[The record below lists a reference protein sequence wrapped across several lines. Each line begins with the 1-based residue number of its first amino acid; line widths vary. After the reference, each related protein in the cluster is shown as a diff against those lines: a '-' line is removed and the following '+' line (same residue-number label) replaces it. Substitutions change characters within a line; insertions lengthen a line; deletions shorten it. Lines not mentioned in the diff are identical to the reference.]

1 MRTRNV
7 IFPQESWDELW
18 GKTKY
23 GFKYV
28 YDHYIDKVTRNCVKK
43 WCMQLK
49 YSLYPYIYVLFC
61 ICIFCQKSFAISFA
75 EVDFK
80 ARKVLKM

>member
-1 MRTRNV
+1 MRTKNV

-28 YDHYIDKVTRNCVKK
+28 YDHYIDKVTRNCVEK
-43 WCMQLK
+43 
-49 YSLYPYIYVLFC
+49 
-61 ICIFCQKSFAISFA
+61 
-75 EVDFK
+75 
-80 ARKVLKM
+80 